1 MNKDGVVTNIEAITS
16 WKQKDVL
23 ARNFLI
29 ATIEKQPQRTL
40 LNCKTAFEM
49 WTRLTSQHLQCAAEN
64 KHLLQKQFF
73 EYKYK
78 PGIHEITTLAS
89 FTLYIYGNI
98 LLHQVMT

>member
-1 MNKDGVVTNIEAITS
+1 VNEDGLVNYTEAITI

-23 ARNFLI
+23 ARNFPI

-40 LNCKTAFEM
+40 LNCKAAFEM

-73 EYKYK
+73 DYKYK
-78 PGIHEITTLAS
+78 PGIHKITILHLP
-89 FTLYIYGNI
+89 LYNYGNI
-98 LLHQVMT
+98 LLSQTMI